1 MSDIILKNA
10 PYPNLDIDAVIDTT
24 LLTLSKSSARI
35 YSQTYQNWLTWCE
48 DLDVHPFDL
57 RPQVVYA
64 FLVDQPVT
72 IATRK
77 RHLSAFRKLA
87 RVLALDLKHPEFK
100 TLYEG
105 LRLLKAP
112 TEEVAGEERT
122 RRALRPQQVWK
133 ILEVWDGDSPLEAR
147 NKALLSVLFYTGMR
161 RAEVI
166 ALKWSDVDWD
176 AGIIRVRHGKGDKYR
191 EVAMVAGRD
200 DPAHTAL
207 SHWYTIQ
214 LANSSDK
221 RDYIFCGLR
230 KGGKLRE
237 DKPIHQRAVNQIIDE
252 TVKQSGIAFTTHDAR
267 RTLGTDLLGSNH
279 PLADVQAQLGHK
291 HASTTLQH
299 YALPADARKRR
310 GKMKTSY

>member
-1 MSDIILKNA
+1 MSDIILNNS
-10 PYPNLDIDAVIDTT
+10 PYPDLDIHAVINTT

-35 YSQTYQNWLTWCE
+35 YSQTYHNWISWCGE
-48 DLDVHPFDL
+48 FDVHPFDF

-112 TEEVAGEERT
+112 AEDVAGEERT

-133 ILEVWDGDSPLEAR
+133 ILEVWDGNNPLEAR

-166 ALKWSDVDWD
+166 ALKWQDVDWD

-200 DPAHTAL
+200 DPAHVAL
-207 SHWYTIQ
+207 VQWQHVQ
-214 LANSSDK
+214 LAKSPDEREYIDNFLHQSTQSQHMYHPPLLASCDLCVDK
-221 RDYIFCGLR
+221 
-230 KGGKLRE
+230 
-237 DKPIHQRAVNQIIDE
+237 
-252 TVKQSGIAFTTHDAR
+252 TVGAT
-267 RTLGTDLLGSNH
+267 
-279 PLADVQAQLGHK
+279 
-291 HASTTLQH
+291 ASVH
-299 YALPADARKRR
+299 
-310 GKMKTSY
+310 

>member
-1 MSDIILKNA
+1 MSDIILNNS

-35 YSQTYQNWLTWCE
+35 YSQTYQNWLSWCE
-48 DLDVHPFDL
+48 AFDVHPFDL

-72 IATRK
+72 FATRK

-87 RVLALDLKHPEFK
+87 RVLALDLKHPQFK

-105 LRLLKAP
+105 LRLLRAP
-112 TEEVAGEERT
+112 TEETAGEERT

-133 ILEVWDGDSPLEAR
+133 ILEVWIADTLLAVR
-147 NKALLSVLFYTGMR
+147 NNALLSVLFYTGMH

-166 ALKWSDVDWD
+166 ALKWQDVDWD
-176 AGIIRVRHGKGDKYR
+176 AGIIRVRHGKSDKYR
-191 EVAMVAGRD
+191 EVAMVAGQD

-214 LANSSDK
+214 MAHSSDE

-237 DKPIHQRAVNQIIDE
+237 DKLSHQRAVNQIIEE
-252 TVKQSGIAFTTHDAR
+252 TAKLSGIEFTTHDAR

-291 HASTTLQH
+291 HAITTLQH
-299 YALPADARKRR
+299 YALPADACKRR